1 MTAAEPAATL
11 VDGPAADLAALAVPP
26 APPAFTF
33 EAANDTPVDRDAPI
47 STRGL
52 TRDYGSVRAA
62 DHVDLD
68 VKAGEI
74 FGLLGPN
81 GAGKTTTIKMLITL
95 LPPTT
100 GTAFVAGA
108 DVIRDPSI
116 VRRRI
121 GYVPQLVSADGS
133 LTGRENLRLSA
144 RLYHVPGAEREAGIT
159 ESLEFMGLAD
169 VGNRMVR
176 TYSGGMVRRLELA
189 QAMLHRPRVLF
200 LDEPTVGLDPTAR
213 AAVWDRV
220 ERLRERDGTTILLT
234 THYMDEADE
243 LCDRI
248 ALMHRGR
255 VAAVGTP
262 AELKAQV
269 GAGATLDDVFGVLT
283 GTDLEIGGTFRD
295 IGRTRRTAQRLG

>member
-1 MTAAEPAATL
+1 MTGAVQPVLEEVAASATAGEP
-11 VDGPAADLAALAVPP
+11 
-26 APPAFTF
+26 
-33 EAANDTPVDRDAPI
+33 PI
-47 STRGL
+47 VTSGL
-52 TRDYGSVRAA
+52 TRDYGRTRAA
-62 DHVDLD
+62 DHVDLQ
-68 VKAGEI
+68 VQPGEI

-95 LPPTT
+95 LPPTSGSAT
-100 GTAFVAGA
+100 VAGA
-108 DVIRDPSI
+108 DVVRDPAV

-121 GYVPQLVSADGS
+121 GYVPQLVSADGA
-133 LTGRENLRLSA
+133 LTGRENLRVSA
-144 RLYHVPGAEREAGIT
+144 RLYHVPGSEREPAID

-169 VGNRMVR
+169 VGDRMVR

-189 QAMLHRPRVLF
+189 QAMLHRPEVLF
-200 LDEPTVGLDPTAR
+200 LDEPTVGLDPVAR

-220 ERLRERDGTTILLT
+220 DRLRDRDGTTIMLT

-255 VAAVGTP
+255 IASVGSP
-262 AELKAQV
+262 AELKSAV
-269 GAGATLDDVFGVLT
+269 GPAASLDDVFAALT
-283 GTDLEIGGTFRD
+283 GTDLEIGGSFRD

>member
-1 MTAAEPAATL
+1 MTATDRRSTETA
-11 VDGPAADLAALAVPP
+11 GPAAPSGAA
-26 APPAFTF
+26 APVVTTA
-33 EAANDTPVDRDAPI
+33 
-47 STRGL
+47 L
-52 TRDYGSVRAA
+52 TRRYGSVTAA
-62 DHVDLD
+62 DALDLSI
-68 VKAGEI
+68 APGEI

-95 LPPTT
+95 LPPTS
-100 GTAFVAGA
+100 GTALVAGA
-108 DVIRDPSI
+108 DIVREPGL

-144 RLYHVPGAEREAGIT
+144 RLYHLDRARRE
-159 ESLEFMGLAD
+159 LEIADGLAFMGLAD
-169 VGNRMVR
+169 VADRMVR

-189 QAMLHRPRVLF
+189 QAMLHRPVVLF

-213 AAVWDRV
+213 AAVWERV
-220 ERLRERDGTTILLT
+220 RGLRERDGTTILLT

-248 ALMHRGR
+248 AVMHAGR
-255 VAAVGTP
+255 LAAIGTP
-262 AELKAQV
+262 AELKDHV
-269 GAGATLDDVFGVLT
+269 GPDASLDDVFAALT

-295 IGRTRRTAQRLG
+295 IGRTRRTAKRLG